1 MKLLY
6 LTNQISGPGGLE
18 RVLSIKASYL
28 CDQLGHEVHIVT
40 LNDKHDS
47 IFFKF
52 SPNIQLHNIHLKSS
66 PIAYAL
72 GYLRGVRKTIAEV
85 NPDIILVCDDGLKG
99 MLLPRLIGKTKPM
112 VYERH
117 VSKNISMQS
126 DSPSL
131 LQKIKTKI
139 LYTLMSW
146 GGSKYDAFVVLT
158 QGNLNEWNLKNLR
171 VIPNPLSF
179 NPKESSDNRE
189 KVVIAVGRHCF
200 QKGYDLLME
209 AWKIVGPKH
218 PDWKLEIYGKPNP
231 NFSIEPWVE
240 KYGLQSSVHLFGPTK
255 EIADKFLKSSI
266 HVLSSRFEGFG
277 MVITEAMAC
286 GLPSI
291 SFDCPYGPS
300 DIITDLHNGLLVEN
314 GNTESMANSISKLIE
329 DDILR
334 TQLGHNAK
342 LSVDRYQISE
352 IGNVWNHLFLELT
365 DRH

>member
-28 CDQLGHEVHIVT
+28 CDQLGHEVHIIT

-52 SPNIQLHNIHLKSS
+52 SPNIKLHNIHLKSS
-66 PIAYAL
+66 PIAYAH
-72 GYLRGVRKTIAEV
+72 GYLQGIRKIIAEV

-99 MLLPRLIGKTKPM
+99 MLLPRLMGKTKPM

-117 VSKNISMQS
+117 VSKNIAVQS

-131 LQKIKTKI
+131 LQKIKAKI
-139 LYTLMSW
+139 QYTLMAW

-158 QGNLNEWNLKNLR
+158 KGNLNEWKLQNLR

-179 NPKESSDNRE
+179 APGESSHDRE
-189 KVVIAVGRHCF
+189 KVVIAVGKHSF

-218 PDWKLEIYGKPNP
+218 PDWKLEIYGKSNP
-231 NFSIEPWVE
+231 NFSIEPLIE

-255 EIADKFLKSSI
+255 EIDSKFLRSSI
-266 HVLSSRFEGFG
+266 HVLSSRYEGFG

-300 DIITDLHNGLLVEN
+300 DIITDGHNGLLVEN
-314 GNTESMANSISKLIE
+314 GKTEDMANSISKLIE
-329 DDILR
+329 DDALR
-334 TQLGHNAK
+334 KRLGHNAK
-342 LSVDRYQISE
+342 ISVNRYKIRE
-352 IGNVWNHLFLELT
+352 MGKVWHDLFLELAN
-365 DRH
+365 RH